1 MPIDINSLRT
11 YKGGNP
17 DKYRTYMQQRYKD
30 PKIVDDVLTKDEAW
44 RTLRGDID
52 TARTNLNKLSKS
64 TLLNLIPRNRRI

>member
-30 PKIVDDVLTKDEAW
+30 PQIVDDVLAKDEAW

-64 TLLNLIPRNRRI
+64 IAPKKKAG